1 MSNWRLIKA
10 ETLNY
15 ESIQKNENDLNG
27 IFFEKQNELK
37 FYRIKVKNLMEKINQ
52 VNYLIWD
59 YYWIKPFFKLVFVSS
74 EFNFQM
80 GEFEHIKE
88 TKHENWLT
96 DSLIFNE
103 EESLSLTDMTKIMDN
118 GILLYRAT
126 RDGFTAKSFHSKC
139 DDIPNTVT
147 IIKNN
152 FNYGFGG

>member
-1 MSNWRLIKA
+1 
-10 ETLNY
+10 
-15 ESIQKNENDLNG
+15 
-27 IFFEKQNELK
+27 
-37 FYRIKVKNLMEKINQ
+37 
-52 VNYLIWD
+52 
-59 YYWIKPFFKLVFVSS
+59 
-74 EFNFQM
+74 M
-80 GEFEHIKE
+80 GEFGHIKE

-96 DSLIFNE
+96 DSLVFNE
-103 EESLSLTDMTKIMDN
+103 EESLSLTDMTKTMDN